1 MSFDTIIR
9 NGTLVDGAAASTPFP
24 ADIGITGDRITA
36 VGDLGPAQTAAEVDA
51 SGRVVCPG
59 FIDVHVHSEIALVAG
74 DDRHAGI
81 RQGVTTQLTAPDGF
95 GWTGLSPQRTRQM
108 WDYTRFAVGE
118 VELDLGWPTIEDYLS
133 IFPGSASSNVYPQ
146 IPHCALRL
154 AVMGWDPSP
163 ASDKQIAAMV
173 ALVERWMEAGAA
185 GLCLGLDYQ
194 PSANAD
200 TRELVA
206 LCKAVASRGGLYA
219 AHQRYHTLG
228 REAAWAETIEL
239 SRLAGIPVHVSHER
253 IDNQILGIFERV
265 ERENIDLSF
274 EAYLYSAGMSHL
286 TIMLPVEVQIGTPDE
301 VIENLKKPEVRERSL
316 PHLRQWLGSCNQIM
330 GYTRSG
336 RYTGRRL
343 SDLAAEAGVPPEAF
357 AYDLVVEEEGVCTYI
372 FPWQVSLEEADASV
386 ARTAVHPR
394 LMIASDGVYNV
405 PHPHPRGF
413 GCFVQVLGRFV
424 RERGLLSL
432 ADAVHKMSGYPAH
445 RFGLSDRGEIA
456 VGKAA
461 DLVILDPETV
471 GAGATFEEPRKP
483 PVGIDHV
490 FVNGV
495 LAVEHGAPSGRLPGR
510 VLKRGS

>member
-1 MSFDTIIR
+1 MTFDIIIR
-9 NGTLVDGAAASTPFP
+9 NGSAIDGTGTRDPYP
-24 ADIGITGDRITA
+24 ADIGIVGDRIAA
-36 VGDLGPAQTAAEVDA
+36 VGSLADA
-51 SGRVVCPG
+51 RAGLEIDATGRAVCPG
-59 FIDVHVHSEIALVAG
+59 FVDVHVHSEVALVTG
-74 DDRHAGI
+74 DDRYAGVC
-81 RQGVTTQLTAPDGF
+81 QGVTTQLTAPDGF
-95 GWTGLSPQRTRQM
+95 GWVGLSSERSRQM

-118 VELDLGWPTIEDYLS
+118 VELDLGWPDIEDYLA
-133 IFPGSASSNVYPQ
+133 IFPGSSASNVYPQ

-163 ASDKQIAAMV
+163 ASEEQIAAMSD
-173 ALVERWMEAGAA
+173 LVRQWMDTGAA

-206 LCKAVASRGGLYA
+206 LCKVAASYGGIYA

-228 REAAWAETIEL
+228 RKAAWEETLEL

-253 IDNQILGIFERV
+253 IDDSILEIFERV
-265 ERENIDLSF
+265 DREDIDLTF
-274 EAYLYSAGMSHL
+274 EAYLYAAGMSHL
-286 TIMLPVEVQIGTPDE
+286 TIMLPVEVQIGPPEE
-301 VIENLKKPEVRERSL
+301 VIENLKKPEVREQSL
-316 PHLRQWLGSCNQIM
+316 PHLREWLGACNQIM

-357 AYDLVVEEEGVCTYI
+357 AYDLVVEEQGVCTYI
-372 FPWQVSLEEADASV
+372 FPWQVSPEEADRSV

-424 RERGLLSL
+424 REKGLLSL
-432 ADAVHKMSGYPAH
+432 AQAVHKMSGFPAR

-456 VGKAA
+456 EGMAA
-461 DLVILDPETV
+461 DLVVLDPETV
-471 GAGATFEEPRKP
+471 GPGATFDEPRKP
-483 PVGIDHV
+483 PVGIDQV
-490 FVNGV
+490 FVNGE
-495 LAVEHGAPSGRLPGR
+495 LAVEHGNPTGAMPGR
-510 VLKRGS
+510 VLRRSS

>member
-1 MSFDTIIR
+1 MTFDIIIR
-9 NGTLVDGAAASTPFP
+9 NGSIIDGTATRAPFL
-24 ADIGITGDRITA
+24 ADIGIVGDRIAAVDGLGTA
-36 VGDLGPAQTAAEVDA
+36 RASLEIDA
-51 SGRVVCPG
+51 SDRVVCPG
-59 FIDVHVHSEIALVAG
+59 FIDVHVHSELALIAG
-74 DDRHAGI
+74 DDRYAGI
-81 RQGVTTQLTAPDGF
+81 CQGVTTQLTAPDGF
-95 GWTGLSPQRTRQM
+95 GWVGLSPECTRQM

-118 VELDLGWPTIEDYLS
+118 VELELGWPAIEDYLA
-133 IFPGSASSNVYPQ
+133 IFSGSSASNLYPQ

-163 ASDKQIAAMV
+163 ASDTQIAAMADAV
-173 ALVERWMEAGAA
+173 REWMEAGAA

-206 LCKAVASRGGLYA
+206 LCKVVASYGGLYA

-228 REAAWAETIEL
+228 REAAWEETLEL

-265 ERENIDLSF
+265 EREDIDLTF

-301 VIENLKKPEVRERSL
+301 VIENLKKPEVREKSL
-316 PHLRQWLGSCNQIM
+316 PHLREWLGACNQIM

-336 RYTGRRL
+336 RYTGRTL
-343 SDLAAEAGVPPEAF
+343 SDLAGEAGVPPEAF

-372 FPWQVSLEEADASV
+372 FPWQVSLEEADESV

-394 LMIASDGVYNV
+394 LMIASDGVFNV

-424 RERGLLSL
+424 REKGLLSL
-432 ADAVHKMSGYPAH
+432 AQGVHKMSGFPAR

-456 VGKAA
+456 QGKAA
-461 DLVILDPETV
+461 DLVVFDPETV

-483 PVGIDHV
+483 PVGIDQV

-495 LAVEHGAPSGRLPGR
+495 LAVEHGVPTGRMSGR